1 VLSIELGR
9 LPDKFTVKTGLS
21 EKVFKRYSR
30 LLDWFEREKSVIIAL
45 SGGVDSS
52 VVAAAAF
59 IALGKSALA
68 VTTNSSTFSD
78 SDLTEAKTLAKS
90 IGIRHLVVSFDELSN
105 PDFFNNSPQRCYF
118 CREELVKVLT
128 KVANDHSISAIVDG
142 TNMNDLNVHRPG
154 VLALRKGGV
163 RSPLIDCGIGKADV
177 RAIAKA
183 LGLPNADKPSNA
195 CLASRFPYGQ
205 IITRDKMDRVAQ
217 AEDIV
222 KIISG
227 TKQVRVRDHGDIA
240 RIEVGKDE
248 RNSFFDESI
257 MDLIHQRLRKLGY
270 SYVTLDLAGYRSGSM
285 DETLEVKII
294 PSESHKQES

>member
-1 VLSIELGR
+1 MLSIELGR
-9 LPDKFTVKTGLS
+9 LPDKFTVQTGLS

-30 LLDWFEREKSVIIAL
+30 LLDWFEREKSVIIAF

-52 VVAAAAF
+52 VVAALAF
-59 IALGKSALA
+59 VALGKSALA

-90 IGIRHLVVSFDELSN
+90 IGIRHLVVEYDDLN
-105 PDFFNNSPQRCYF
+105 NQDFVDNSPQRCYF

-128 KVANDHSISAIVDG
+128 KVATDESISAIVDG
-142 TNMNDLNVHRPG
+142 TNSDDLNDHRPG
-154 VLALRKGGV
+154 MVALRNGGV
-163 RSPLIDCGIGKADV
+163 KSPLVECGIGKADV
-177 RAIAKA
+177 RTIARA

-205 IITRDKMDRVAQ
+205 IISRGKMNRVAQ

-222 KIISG
+222 KKIAG

-240 RIEVGKDE
+240 RIEVGRDE
-248 RNSFFDESI
+248 RDSFFNESI
-257 MDLIHQRLRKLGY
+257 MDQIHLRLRDLGY
-270 SYVTLDLAGYRSGSM
+270 SYVTLDLGGYRSGSM
-285 DETLEVKII
+285 DETL
-294 PSESHKQES
+294 